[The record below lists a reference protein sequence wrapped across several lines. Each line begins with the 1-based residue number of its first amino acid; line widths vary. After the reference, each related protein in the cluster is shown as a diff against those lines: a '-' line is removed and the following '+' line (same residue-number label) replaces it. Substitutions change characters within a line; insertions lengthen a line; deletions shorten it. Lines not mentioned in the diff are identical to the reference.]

1 VQSGPESAIP
11 SISKCI
17 RSVLQDVVDM
27 CDSER
32 YFSDSDEVEAE
43 VVPVHSAPSSSL
55 PVSTRRQFHSFQV
68 FVFKF
73 CFFFLYMKYSF
84 NFV

>member
-1 VQSGPESAIP
+1 MQSGPQSAIP

-17 RSVLQDVVDM
+17 RSVLQDVVDI

-55 PVSTRRQFHSFQV
+55 PVSTRRQFNSFQV
-68 FVFKF
+68 FVFT
-73 CFFFLYMKYSF
+73 FFFLFIHKVF
-84 NFV
+84 F